1 MRGIALLLR
10 NYEKITGVW
19 AQNDIIEAGLIKEWH
34 KRRISASD
42 DMSVIGMDDV
52 SLASM
57 MTPAL
62 TTIKQPFK
70 EMSQKAV
77 DMVIRQKEDNMVS
90 DKKIVLEASLVI
102 RETTAEV
109 KQWTNLLYYNRL
121 RYI

>member
-1 MRGIALLLR
+1 MA
-10 NYEKITGVW
+10 
-19 AQNDIIEAGLIKEWH
+19 AGLIKELH
-34 KRRISASD
+34 KRRMSASD

-70 EMSQKAV
+70 EISQKTV
-77 DMVIRQKEDNMVS
+77 NMVIRQKEDNIVS

-109 KQWTNLLYYNRL
+109 K
-121 RYI
+121 

>member
-1 MRGIALLLR
+1 M
-10 NYEKITGVW
+10 TS
-19 AQNDIIEAGLIKEWH
+19 GLIKELH
-34 KRRISASD
+34 KRRMSASD

-109 KQWTNLLYYNRL
+109 K
-121 RYI
+121 

>member
-1 MRGIALLLR
+1 MRGIASLLR
-10 NYEKITGVW
+10 NHEKITGVW
-19 AQNDIIEAGLIKEWH
+19 AQNDIMAAGLIKELH
-34 KRRISASD
+34 KRRMSASD

-109 KQWTNLLYYNRL
+109 K
-121 RYI
+121 

>member
-1 MRGIALLLR
+1 MRGIASLLG
-10 NYEKITGVW
+10 NHEKITGVW
-19 AQNDIIEAGLIKEWH
+19 AQNDIMAAGLIKELH
-34 KRRISASD
+34 KRRMSASD
-42 DMSVIGMDDV
+42 DMSVIGRDDV

-109 KQWTNLLYYNRL
+109 K
-121 RYI
+121 

>member
-1 MRGIALLLR
+1 MA
-10 NYEKITGVW
+10 
-19 AQNDIIEAGLIKEWH
+19 AGLIKELH
-34 KRRISASD
+34 KRRMSASD

-70 EMSQKAV
+70 EISQKAV
-77 DMVIRQKEDNMVS
+77 NMVIRQKEDNIVS

-109 KQWTNLLYYNRL
+109 K
-121 RYI
+121 